1 MYRIDVSLKARIDI
15 AEAHDWFFDQSE
27 DAAEQW
33 LSKLTATIQ
42 TLESLPK
49 RCPIAP
55 EGGDT
60 FPTTLRASCSRA
72 GTAFSSRF
80 AAITCWRSMCGT
92 YRAIMP
98 KGKTST

>member
-15 AEAHDWFFDQSE
+15 AEAYDWFFDQSE
-27 DAAEQW
+27 DVAEQW
-33 LSKLTATIQ
+33 LSTLTAAIQ

-55 EGGDT
+55 EARY
-60 FPTTLRASCSRA
+60 FPDNPPRQLLA
-72 GTAFSSRF
+72 GRSAFSSRF
-80 AAITCWRSMCGT
+80 AAITCWCSMCGT
-92 YRAIMP
+92 YRAIMR